1 MGRFDFFDR
10 GMPGIDPQELKG
22 KLIVIEGAD
31 GVGRSTQILL
41 LKRCLEVNGHAVLAT
56 RLTRSAL
63 AGKGL
68 RRAKKGTT
76 LDRVTMTLFYATDF
90 ADRMVHEII
99 PALKAGFVVLADRY
113 VYTLIARALV
123 RGIEPDWI
131 RKVYGFALKPENVFY
146 LRASVDDL
154 VTRVLQRGSF
164 DYWESGM
171 DLHLGDDMYESFVEY
186 QKRIMGRFDKM
197 VEDYGFRVIDAS
209 RSIEEIFTDL
219 KDQMSEVLN
228 IGREASSDPITGMK
242 PSRNGRATQEIA
254 RNERREIDL
263 RYIGYRRPDN
273 GAALGR
279 D

>member
-1 MGRFDFFDR
+1 MGGFDFFDR

-90 ADRMVHEII
+90 ADRMVRQII

-219 KDQMSEVLN
+219 KDQMAEVLN
-228 IGREASSDPITGMK
+228 LGREAPSAPLTGMK
-242 PSRNGRATQEIA
+242 PSRNGRANQEIA

-263 RYIGYRRPDN
+263 RYIGYGRPEN

>member
-41 LKRCLEVNGHAVLAT
+41 LKRCLEVNGHPVLAT

-63 AGKGL
+63 VGKGL

-99 PALKAGFVVLADRY
+99 PALKAGFVVLTDRY

-123 RGIEPDWI
+123 RGIDPHWI
-131 RKVYGFALKPENVFY
+131 RKVYGFALKPQNVFY

-228 IGREASSDPITGMK
+228 IGREAPSDPIMSMK

-254 RNERREIDL
+254 GNERREIDL
-263 RYIGYRRPDN
+263 RDIGYGRADN

>member
-1 MGRFDFFDR
+1 
-10 GMPGIDPQELKG
+10 
-22 KLIVIEGAD
+22 
-31 GVGRSTQILL
+31 
-41 LKRCLEVNGHAVLAT
+41 
-56 RLTRSAL
+56 
-63 AGKGL
+63 
-68 RRAKKGTT
+68 
-76 LDRVTMTLFYATDF
+76 MTLFYATDF
-90 ADRMVHEII
+90 ADRMVHQII

-219 KDQMSEVLN
+219 KDQMSEILN
-228 IGREASSDPITGMK
+228 LGREAPSDPITGMK
-242 PSRNGRATQEIA
+242 TSRNGRATQEIA

-263 RYIGYRRPDN
+263 RYIGYGRPDN

>member
-1 MGRFDFFDR
+1 MGGFDFFDR

-90 ADRMVHEII
+90 ADRMVHQII

-219 KDQMSEVLN
+219 KDQMAEVLN
-228 IGREASSDPITGMK
+228 LGREAPSVPLTGMK
-242 PSRNGRATQEIA
+242 PLRNGRASQEIA
-254 RNERREIDL
+254 RNERREIDW
-263 RYIGYRRPDN
+263 RYIGYRRPEN